1 MDSNALICAIRQ
13 AGSVPGSGKRRR
25 ARTAAGLSVTVALV
39 AAAPALH
46 AQSSV
51 VVDFRNRIPGILDAP
66 VFDTDG
72 ATRLTALASGRS
84 YFVAQL
90 YFSTS
95 ADGNDFS
102 PVGVGVAFGSAPA
115 DAGYWEPAQVV
126 LPGVKMGQTVRL
138 RVRAWEAFPSLES
151 PLNGL
156 TGLSAPVSVTATGST
171 ITLAG
176 LTTFSLVPEALTL
189 ERLGGAVVL
198 SWPNLGASRYELDV
212 SGSLGPGAWW
222 ASVPTGLGT
231 VGFGESYRVTNAIG
245 SQAQFFRLLRWR

>member
-1 MDSNALICAIRQ
+1 MDVNALIWPSARR
-13 AGSVPGSGKRRR
+13 GSIPGIGERRR
-25 ARTAAGLSVTVALV
+25 PRVAAVLNVTVALL
-39 AAAPALH
+39 AAAPPLC

-66 VFDTDG
+66 VFDADG
-72 ATRLTALASGRS
+72 ATRLTAPASGMS

-95 ADGNDFS
+95 ADGNDFL
-102 PVGVGVAFGSAPA
+102 PVGVATAFGSAPA

-138 RVRAWEAFPSLES
+138 MVHAWEAFPSLES
-151 PLNGL
+151 TLNGMA
-156 TGLSAPVSVTATGST
+156 GLSAPVSVTATGST

-176 LTTFSLVPEALTL
+176 LTSFSLVPEALTV

-212 SGSLGPGAWW
+212 SGSLGSGAWW

-245 SQAQFFRLLRWR
+245 SQAKFFRLLRWR